1 MKVQK
6 IALLGVLLAATIVIA
21 IAESFIPSFTIPGF
35 KLGFANI
42 VILVTLYELGI
53 WEAIFINLV
62 RVLVVALTRGT
73 FLSMG
78 FFMSLTGAF
87 MSLGIMILL
96 SKLIKKFSIVGV
108 SVIGSLFHVTG
119 QILIAMVYMSSAYV
133 VFYLPIIAL
142 SATITGVIVGLTAR
156 AIIKTNKGFVKI
168 YAPLRNKVFMEGSFP
183 SLQEI
188 QQLAIATNEYNKISK
203 TEL

>member
-21 IAESFIPSFTIPGF
+21 ILESFIPSFLIPGI

-53 WEAIFINLV
+53 WEAVFINLI
-62 RVLVVALTRGT
+62 RVLVVSLVRGT

-87 MSLGIMILL
+87 MSLGIMILFYL
-96 SKLIKKFSIVGV
+96 VIRKFSIIGV
-108 SVIGSLFHVTG
+108 SVIGALFHVIG
-119 QILIAMVYMSSAYV
+119 QIIIAMIYMGSVYVAY
-133 VFYLPIIAL
+133 YLPIIAF
-142 SATITGVIVGLTAR
+142 AAVITGTIVGIIAK
-156 AIIKTNKGFVKI
+156 AIIKTNVIKNQRQK
-168 YAPLRNKVFMEGSFP
+168 
-183 SLQEI
+183 
-188 QQLAIATNEYNKISK
+188 YNF
-203 TEL
+203 

>member
-21 IAESFIPSFTIPGF
+21 IAESFIPSFTIPGI

-53 WEAIFINLV
+53 KEAVFINLV
-62 RVLVVALTRGT
+62 RVLVVSLVRGT

-78 FFMSLTGAF
+78 FFMSLTGAV
-87 MSLGIMILL
+87 MSLGIMILFCL
-96 SKLIKKFSIVGV
+96 LIKKFSIIGV

-119 QILIAMVYMSSAYV
+119 QILIAMIYMGSVYV
-133 VFYLPIIAL
+133 VYYLPIIGLA
-142 SATITGVIVGLTAR
+142 AIITGVLVGFIAR
-156 AIIKTNKGFVKI
+156 AIIKTNVIKNQREK
-168 YAPLRNKVFMEGSFP
+168 
-183 SLQEI
+183 
-188 QQLAIATNEYNKISK
+188 YNF
-203 TEL
+203 